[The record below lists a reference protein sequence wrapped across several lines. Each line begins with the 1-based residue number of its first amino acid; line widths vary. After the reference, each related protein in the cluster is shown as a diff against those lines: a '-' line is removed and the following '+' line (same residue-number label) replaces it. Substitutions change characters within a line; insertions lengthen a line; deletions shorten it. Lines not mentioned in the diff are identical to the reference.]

1 VPESTVNES
10 AKTQPAVA
18 ARLQKVRIPTIGY
31 TIALLVV
38 VGLLFRLGNENF
50 LSSYNLNTIVS
61 FAAIL
66 LMVALGQMCAILI
79 GGIDLSVG
87 GLISFVSVVFTVL
100 VKPLGYWVYPICIFV
115 GIFFGLVNGFLLTRV
130 KIPSFIATLGTGGIL
145 TSLAL
150 LVSATPVNVPSSTYP
165 VLDLVNGSFLKI
177 GHLLSIAFLVFLIF
191 NVTLRFTSIGR
202 KIFYIGSNIKMS
214 WMSGID
220 VARTRCIAFMLSG
233 LGASIAG
240 VMISAVR
247 YGGDPVAGQV
257 YVLKS
262 IAAVVVGGTA
272 LTGGT
277 GGPLN
282 TLFGTLLMSVL
293 DNGMNVVG
301 IDPYFQQS
309 ILGLMIIISVVL
321 TFERSKTQ
329 TIK

>member
-1 VPESTVNES
+1 VPEIVVNDPGK
-10 AKTQPAVA
+10 AQPTIA
-18 ARLQKVRIPTIGY
+18 ARIRKWRIPAIAY

-50 LSSYNLNTIVS
+50 LSIYNLNTIVG

-87 GLISFVSVVFTVL
+87 GLISFISVVFTVL
-100 VKPLGYWVYPICIFV
+100 VKPLGSWVYPICICI
-115 GIFFGLVNGFLLTRV
+115 GIFFGFLNGFLLTRV

-150 LVSATPVNVPSSTYP
+150 LVSATPVNVASSTYP

-177 GHLLSIAFLVFLIF
+177 GNVLYIAFLVFIGF
-191 NVTLRFTSIGR
+191 YITLRFAAIGR
-202 KIFYIGSNIKMS
+202 RIFYVGSNIKMS

-233 LGASIAG
+233 LGASMAG
-240 VMISAVR
+240 IMISAVR

-277 GGPLN
+277 GGPVN

-321 TFERSKTQ
+321 TFERGKTQ
-329 TIK
+329 MIK

>member
-1 VPESTVNES
+1 MKIREAAQGEPAVV
-10 AKTQPAVA
+10 AKTGKMRLPAIA
-18 ARLQKVRIPTIGY
+18 Y
-31 TIALLVV
+31 TILLLLV

-50 LSSYNLNTIVS
+50 LSIYNLNTIVG
-61 FAAIL
+61 FAAVL

-87 GLISFVSVVFTVL
+87 GLISFISVVFTVL
-100 VKPLGYWVYPICIFV
+100 VKPIGYWVYPICLLI
-115 GIFFGLVNGFLLTRV
+115 GLLFGFVNGFLLTRV

-145 TSLAL
+145 SSLAL
-150 LVSATPVNVPSSTYP
+150 LVSGTPVNVPASTYS
-165 VLDLVNGSFLKI
+165 VLDVVNGSFLKVSNV
-177 GHLLSIAFLVFLIF
+177 LYIAFLIFVVFSI
-191 NVTLRFTSIGR
+191 VLRLTTVGR
-202 KIFYIGSNIKMS
+202 KIFYVGSNIKMS

-220 VARTRCIAFMLSG
+220 VAQTRNIAFMLSG

-240 VMISAVR
+240 IMISSVR

-277 GGPLN
+277 GGPAN

-309 ILGLMIIISVVL
+309 ILGMMIIVSVVL

-329 TIK
+329 MIK

>member
-1 VPESTVNES
+1 MKIREAAHGEPPMVAKISKMRLPTV
-10 AKTQPAVA
+10 A
-18 ARLQKVRIPTIGY
+18 Y
-31 TIALLVV
+31 TILLLLV

-50 LSSYNLNTIVS
+50 LSIYNLNTIVG
-61 FAAIL
+61 FAAVL

-87 GLISFVSVVFTVL
+87 GLISFISVVFTVL
-100 VKPLGYWVYPICIFV
+100 VKPIGYWVYPICLLI
-115 GIFFGLVNGFLLTRV
+115 GLLFGFVNGFLLTRV

-145 TSLAL
+145 SSLAL
-150 LVSATPVNVPSSTYP
+150 LVSGTPVNVPASTYS
-165 VLDLVNGSFLKI
+165 VLDIVNGSFLKVSNV
-177 GHLLSIAFLVFLIF
+177 LYIAFLVFVVFSI
-191 NVTLRFTSIGR
+191 VLRLTTVGR
-202 KIFYIGSNIKMS
+202 KIFYVGSNIKMS

-220 VARTRCIAFMLSG
+220 VALTRNIAFMLSG

-240 VMISAVR
+240 IMITSVR

-277 GGPLN
+277 GGPAN

-309 ILGLMIIISVVL
+309 ILGMMIIVSVVL
-321 TFERSKTQ
+321 TFERGKTRM
-329 TIK
+329 IK